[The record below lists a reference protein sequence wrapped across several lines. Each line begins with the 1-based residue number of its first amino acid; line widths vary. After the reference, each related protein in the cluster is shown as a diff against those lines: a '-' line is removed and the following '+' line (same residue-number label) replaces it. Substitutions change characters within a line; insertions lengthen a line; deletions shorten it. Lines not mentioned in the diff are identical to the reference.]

1 MRLRIRRRVM
11 KGGRNEEA
19 LVKRPVAVQGLSNG
33 FGIEILQIDDE
44 KVVWRWT
51 DEKRERTSK
60 IDETGEAFRTG
71 RVWRRLADF
80 ERVR

>member
-1 MRLRIRRRVM
+1 M

-19 LVKRPVAVQGLSNG
+19 LVKGPIAVQGLSNG
-33 FGIEILQIDDE
+33 FGIEILQIEDE
-44 KVVWRWT
+44 RVVWRWSN
-51 DEKRERTSK
+51 EKRERTSK
-60 IDETGEAFRTG
+60 VDETGEAFRTG

>member
-1 MRLRIRRRVM
+1 M
-11 KGGRNEEA
+11 KGGRNE
-19 LVKRPVAVQGLSNG
+19 VVPVRRPIAVQGLSNG

-44 KVVWRWT
+44 KVVWRWSN
-51 DEKRERTSK
+51 EKRERTSK

-71 RVWRRLADF
+71 RVWRRMADF

>member
-1 MRLRIRRRVM
+1 M

-19 LVKRPVAVQGLSNG
+19 LVKRPMAVQGLSNG
-33 FGIEILQIDDE
+33 FGIEILQIGDG
-44 KVVWRWT
+44 KVVWRWSN
-51 DEKRERTSK
+51 ERKERTSK
-60 IDETGEAFRTG
+60 LDETGEAFRTW